1 MTTAWTRRGFLHVTG
16 STALALTIAAP
27 APAAGAATTKNST
40 TAAEDEFDTRR
51 ATWRDLVL
59 GTGFSPTAEPFR
71 SRLAELGTTAAGW
84 LDSMDPRAGSLWP
97 DLVFADPEPDTDQ
110 ESYRYSAKIVD
121 SYARLRTM
129 AKAYVRPGTGLT
141 GDPGL
146 GSGVVTGLDHL
157 YTQVY
162 NENRT
167 RYGNWWSWQI
177 GAPQLLLDAC
187 VLMYDLIPADRIAA
201 YCAAVDHFV
210 PDSAVGSYTGTSTG
224 ANRVDLCRVIAV
236 RGVVGKNSAKIAL
249 ARDALSPVFPYVTS
263 GDGLYA
269 DGSFVQHTWVP
280 YTGSYGSVM
289 LGGIGL
295 LLALLAGSSWAVTD
309 PGRQTVLDAVEN
321 AWAPFLYNGL
331 MMDGVSGRAP
341 SRGVSASDAKRIQQ
355 DDHTRG
361 HIVLASIVLLG
372 QGASTAE
379 NARWRGLVK
388 GWMQRGYY
396 SPALQDRSLGL
407 AALARLAGVQ
417 NDTSLSP
424 VAEPTGHRLFA
435 AMDRAT
441 HRRPGWAA
449 SVSMASR
456 RITHYETGNGEN
468 LRGWHT
474 GSGMLYWWGD
484 GYGNGQYS
492 DAFWPTVDP
501 YRLPGTTVSKKP
513 LADAVGGDWGAS
525 RPDVTWVG
533 GATDGTYATVGQHLK
548 GLSSTLTAKKAWFFL
563 DDTILCLGA
572 GITCADGT
580 AVESVVDNRNLG
592 ASGTHALTVDGTVRP
607 STLPWS
613 ASLSGAGWAHI
624 GGFGGYVFMDGTG
637 LKGLREQ
644 RTGRWS
650 DINRGGSTDPVSRR
664 YLTLYVDHGTDPVD
678 AGYAYQLLPG
688 ASAERTAARAADHGR
703 MLILANSGAQQGV
716 RVPALGFSGVA
727 FWSGGTVG
735 PLMASAPCA
744 VLIREKDDGTAVVC
758 VADPTRTL
766 TSLTLTW
773 NRPVASVVAKPPT
786 VTSATTGASL
796 RLTFGNL
803 SGTAGATQKI
813 TVRLDRRD
821 RARGRADG

>member
-1 MTTAWTRRGFLHVTG
+1 MTTAWNRRGFLHVTG

-27 APAAGAATTKNST
+27 ASPAGAATTSG
-40 TAAEDEFDTRR
+40 TASEAAAADEFATLR

-59 GTGFSPTAEPFR
+59 GSGFSPTAEPFR

-84 LDSMDPRAGSLWP
+84 RDSMNPQSGSLWP
-97 DLVFADPEPDTDQ
+97 DLVFADPDPDTDQ
-110 ESYRYSAKIVD
+110 ESYGYSAKIVD
-121 SYARLRTM
+121 SYARLLTM
-129 AKAYVRPGTGLT
+129 AEAYVRQGTGLT
-141 GDPGL
+141 GNAGL
-146 GSGVVTGLDHL
+146 ATAVLTGLDHV
-157 YTQVY
+157 YTEVY

-177 GAPQLLLDAC
+177 GAPQRLLDIC

-236 RGVVGKNSAKIAL
+236 RGVVGGNAAKIAL

-295 LLALLAGSSWAVTD
+295 LLALLTGSSWSVTD
-309 PGRQTVLDAVEN
+309 PGRQIVLDAVEN

-331 MMDGVSGRAP
+331 IMDGVSGRAP

-361 HIVLASIVLLG
+361 HIVLAAIVLLG
-372 QGASTAE
+372 QGASSAE

-388 GWMQRGYY
+388 GWMRRDYY
-396 SPALQDRSLGL
+396 SPALQDPSLPL
-407 AALARLAGVQ
+407 SALARLAGVQ
-417 NDTSLSP
+417 NDTSVSP

-449 SVSMASR
+449 SLSMASR

-484 GYGNGQYS
+484 SYGNGQYS

-501 YRLPGTTVSKKP
+501 YRLPGTTVSKKQ
-513 LADAVGGDWGAS
+513 LADAAGGDWGAS
-525 RPDVTWVG
+525 RPDATWVG
-533 GATDGTYATVGQHLK
+533 GATDGTYASIGQHLK
-548 GLSSTLTAKKAWFFL
+548 GLSSTLTAKKSWFCL
-563 DDTILCLGA
+563 DDAIVCLGA
-572 GITCADGT
+572 GITCTDGT

-613 ASLSGAGWAHI
+613 ASLAGADWAHI
-624 GGFGGYVFMDGTG
+624 GGFGGYVFLDGTG
-637 LKGLREQ
+637 LNALREQ

-650 DINRGGSTDPVSRR
+650 DINRGGSTTTISRR

-678 AGYAYQLLPG
+678 AGYAYQVLPG
-688 ASAERTAARAADHGR
+688 ASAARTAARAADSAR
-703 MLILANSGAQQGV
+703 TRILANTGGQQGI
-716 RVPALGFSGVA
+716 RVAPLGFTGVN
-727 FWSGGTVG
+727 FWSAGTAG
-735 PLMASAPCA
+735 PLVASAPCA
-744 VLIREKDDGTAVVC
+744 VMIREKDDGTAVVC
-758 VADPTRTL
+758 VSDPMRAQ

-773 NRPVASVVAKPPT
+773 NRAVASVISKPPT
-786 VTSATTGASL
+786 VTSATTGSSL

-803 SGTAGATQKI
+803 TGTAGATQKI
-813 TVRLDRRD
+813 TVRL
-821 RARGRADG
+821 G